1 MADVSERPAASGGTA
16 NAWGQAIAAFVV
28 VGALGGGLWAL
39 QKSSGE
45 DASTALTCSTSTPS
59 ASATASAPATAGKKN
74 VEHLTGNQ
82 LCRVLNRPDLPTLL
96 GTPGE
101 KPKSLGS
108 ADDGISFG
116 SDTPSPNADVT
127 LTTYTVQLSASY
139 DDEPVTGLAGL
150 LGATAQERTVL
161 GRPAVLYSTG
171 TMGFG
176 FSAGGDKTESLP
188 SHPAR
193 SLVIARDPKD
203 GGGSYEIAIWRQ
215 DSAPPDD
222 ATLLRVAQTVLPT
235 IPGWTAAG

>member
-1 MADVSERPAASGGTA
+1 MSGRPP

-45 DASTALTCSTSTPS
+45 SGPTALTCSKSDPTPS
-59 ASATASAPATAGKKN
+59 ASATGGKKTAKT
-74 VEHLTGNQ
+74 VDYLSGYE
-82 LCRVLNRPDLPTLL
+82 LCTALNRPDLPTLL

-101 KPKSLGS
+101 EAKSLGS
-108 ADDGISFG
+108 ADDGFSLG
-116 SDTPSPNADVT
+116 GGDAPSPKADVR
-127 LTTYTVQLSASY
+127 LSTYTVQLSAAY

-171 TMGFG
+171 TMGFS
-176 FSAGGDKTESLP
+176 FGGDGDKAESVP

-203 GGGSYEIAIWRQ
+203 GGGSYEIAVWRQ
-215 DSAPPDD
+215 DSVPPDD
-222 ATLLRVAQTVLPT
+222 ATLLRVAETVLPT
-235 IPGWTAAG
+235 IPGWTPAL